1 MERWHA
7 SKQPSASSQARGNG
21 RLYLSS
27 ITAPR
32 PLARSQTLRER
43 LLEGQ
48 DRKRVV
54 RDGCA
59 HELAVVA
66 RHRPVVVVVFAVVII
81 IAAAPAVAI
90 ASAGMRDALPSLGG
104 DS

>member
-1 MERWHA
+1 ML
-7 SKQPSASSQARGNG
+7 ASSLQPPAKPRSARGNG

-27 ITAPR
+27 ITAAR

-66 RHRPVVVVVFAVVII
+66 RHRPVVVVFAVVII